1 MFKKRLK
8 SYDYSLLVVY
18 ILISIFGLIMVYS
31 ASMVT
36 AIQIYEVESNYF
48 FIRQL
53 LLLCVSFVFFLLAA
67 ILPYQIYKNKR
78 ILQIMVIGSSLLL
91 IILLTIGSTVNNA
104 TSWISIFGF
113 RFQPAEFVKLVVIIY
128 MAAVYAKKQPYIN
141 NFNQG
146 VIPPILFLIGVCGLI
161 IMQPDIGTATII
173 FATGMVIVFCT
184 GMHWKNILRLC
195 LTGLVLIV
203 VLLPF
208 ILIQRESIF
217 TENRIGRLVSFTD
230 PFQYELDVGL
240 QLVNSYLA
248 IGSGGFTGVG
258 LGKSIQKL
266 GYLPEAH
273 TDFIMAIIAEE
284 LGLLGVAFVLIC
296 LGYIVLKGFH
306 VGMKCKNAFG
316 SLLAFGISGMI
327 GIQTFINLGGVSGL
341 IPITGVTLPF
351 ISYGGTSLMVLS
363 ISMGLL
369 LNVSSYAN
377 IELERKDEKEPN
389 DKKIKRRSFQL

>member
-48 FIRQL
+48 FIRQFV
-53 LLLCVSFVFFLLAA
+53 LLCGSFFLFLISAL
-67 ILPYQIYKNKR
+67 IPYHIYKNKR
-78 ILQIMVIGSSLLL
+78 ILQTMVIGSLLLL
-91 IILLTIGSTVNNA
+91 IALLVLGNTVNNA
-104 TSWISIFGF
+104 TSWISIFGI
-113 RFQPAEFVKLVVIIY
+113 RFQPAEFVKLVVITY

-141 NFNQG
+141 DFNQG
-146 VIPPILFLIGVCGLI
+146 VVPPILFLISVCGLI
-161 IMQPDIGTATII
+161 VMQPDVGTAAII

-195 LTGLVLIV
+195 LTGLILIAIFS
-203 VLLPF
+203 PF
-208 ILIQRESIF
+208 ILIKSDSIF
-217 TENRIGRLVSFTD
+217 TEERMGRLTSFTD
-230 PFQYELDVGL
+230 PFQYELDEGL

-248 IGSGGFTGVG
+248 IGSGGFTGAG
-258 LGKSIQKL
+258 LGKSVQKL
-266 GYLPEAH
+266 GFLPEAH

-284 LGLLGVAFVLIC
+284 LGLLGVAFVLFC
-296 LGYIVLKGFH
+296 LGYIVLKGFYI
-306 VGMKCKNAFG
+306 GMKSKDAFG
-316 SLLAFGISGMI
+316 SLLAFGIAGMI

-369 LNVSSYAN
+369 LNVASYAN
-377 IELERKDEKEPN
+377 MDMEEE
-389 DKKIKRRSFQL
+389 